1 MKRDNVNYLLVGL
14 FVVVMAAAFMVLLFA
29 ITGRSGPT
37 DRYVVYYDNVGGLKF
52 GTGVFYEGYRVGQI
66 EKLAPEPTAEGMRYK
81 IDLSVAA
88 GWKIPADSIARVQ
101 SSGLISAVTIE
112 IKEGQS
118 DQMLAPG
125 ATISGQGQTDLF
137 AVLNQAAGDFRQ
149 LSQEGIMPVLKNVN
163 ERVTEVADE
172 LVRFRREDLAPFVA
186 MLHQRVD
193 EDLMTRGVTL
203 LDHLDESARGLR
215 EMLGKNNQNKVS
227 DILTHLDGVA
237 VNLNDL
243 ITRIEATREQ
253 MNGVLAALGGVVTD
267 NQEGIGGTVTAA
279 QTSMQELDLAL
290 KSVNEHLGAI
300 LYNLEG
306 GSRHMNEFARSI
318 RENPARLIRSS
329 ESAEPGGQ

>member
-1 MKRDNVNYLLVGL
+1 MKRDNVNYVLVGL
-14 FVVVMAAAFMVLLFA
+14 FVVAMAAAFMVLLFA

-37 DRYVVYYDNVGGLKF
+37 DRYFVHYDNVGGLKF

-66 EKLAPEPTAEGMRYK
+66 EEVEPEATAAGMRYK
-81 IDLSVAA
+81 IELSIAA
-88 GWKIPADSIARVQ
+88 GWKIPADSVARVQ

-118 DQMLAPG
+118 GEMLAPG
-125 ATISGQGQTDLF
+125 ATIAGQGQTDLF

-163 ERVTEVADE
+163 LRIDEVADE
-172 LVRFRREDLAPFVA
+172 LVRFRRDDLAPFVA
-186 MLHQRVD
+186 MLHERVD
-193 EDLMTRGVTL
+193 QDLMTRGVTL

-215 EMLGKNNQNKVS
+215 EILGKDNQGKVA
-227 DILTHLDGVA
+227 DILTHVDGVA

-243 ITRIEATREQ
+243 ITRIESTREQ
-253 MNGVLAALGGVVTD
+253 MNGVLAALGGLVTD
-267 NQEGIGGTVTAA
+267 NQDGIGASVAA
-279 QTSMQELDLAL
+279 ARTSMQELDLAL
-290 KSVNEHLGAI
+290 KNVNQHLGTI

-318 RENPARLIRSS
+318 RANPARLIRSS
-329 ESAEPGGQ
+329 ESAEPGEQ